1 LNYLTA
7 AFSAAHW
14 LGVAAYTGSF
24 VFLILVF
31 QKTYRRYRS
40 YKYIDNFRAEAI
52 ALYWKILHI
61 AFLVIII
68 SGAALAGLGGKSVL
82 KGLYGLIFSTKLALW
97 LAQIYLSQD
106 LLKPFTPEVTAE
118 SDSSEKTANEAK
130 RSSAVLVL
138 LLLIAVC
145 GFVLKYV

>member
-1 LNYLTA
+1 MNYLTA

-61 AFLVIII
+61 AFLVIIV

-97 LAQIYLSQD
+97 LAQIYLAQD
-106 LLKPFTPEVTAE
+106 LLKPFTPEATAE
-118 SDSSEKTANEAK
+118 NDSGEKAANEAR

>member
-31 QKTYRRYRS
+31 QKTYHRYRS

-61 AFLVIII
+61 AFLVIIV

-97 LAQIYLSQD
+97 LAQIYLAQD
-106 LLKPFTPEVTAE
+106 LLKPFTPEASAE
-118 SDSSEKTANEAK
+118 SDSSERAASEAK

-138 LLLIAVC
+138 LLLIAAC

>member
-1 LNYLTA
+1 MNYLTA

-61 AFLVIII
+61 AFLVIIV

-97 LAQIYLSQD
+97 LAQIYLAQD
-106 LLKPFTPEVTAE
+106 LLKPFTPEASPA
-118 SDSSEKTANEAK
+118 SDNSEKEAGEAK

-138 LLLIAVC
+138 LLLIAAC

>member
-1 LNYLTA
+1 MNYLTA

-61 AFLVIII
+61 AFLVIIV

-97 LAQIYLSQD
+97 LAQIYLAPVSYTHLASMQ
-106 LLKPFTPEVTAE
+106 LLRMHSAPVKQALRNFG
-118 SDSSEKTANEAK
+118 TAN
-130 RSSAVLVL
+130 S
-138 LLLIAVC
+138 C
-145 GFVLKYV
+145 FF